1 MPKGAGRPKGAKN
14 KEPTIL
20 PPYKRMTPR
29 RQTIQDFYDSA
40 IERANIFNV
49 KRLERTPCSVC
60 GRSRPLVEFWRTYS
74 DDCIAFTDE
83 TGDKHCHICKSCAKS
98 LFQDYVKQESG
109 DQIKALNRWCSMM
122 NYYFDLDMAM
132 QAEKEAKT
140 SSSGQD
146 IVSIYLRQLFLSQR
160 LGQVY
165 WDSPFLNDT
174 LPTYYET
181 NEEYYKRVIEDTKM
195 RRVYPPEF
203 ENWDKQDLEN
213 YDLVIEWYHYDPF
226 TDEQLEDRK
235 KLYQNLVGF
244 SDPEISEDTGK
255 ATACID
261 MCRCLQRLEKLNTM
275 RARIEADDSLSIIDM
290 AKTIKEISALQA
302 KERADIQKYQKEWA
316 FNTRYA
322 TGQKQGSGTLTGI
335 LKGMDEALF
344 EDALPNAYDIKT
356 SNAMVMAAEASWKG
370 IFSQLNLS
378 EAEFSEIIKHQR
390 EDITRLRTELD
401 ETKEALRLANVK
413 LKREELEE
421 RLKAQQEQESDVG

>member
-1 MPKGAGRPKGAKN
+1 
-14 KEPTIL
+14 
-20 PPYKRMTPR
+20 
-29 RQTIQDFYDSA
+29 
-40 IERANIFNV
+40 
-49 KRLERTPCSVC
+49 
-60 GRSRPLVEFWRTYS
+60 
-74 DDCIAFTDE
+74 
-83 TGDKHCHICKSCAKS
+83 
-98 LFQDYVKQESG
+98 
-109 DQIKALNRWCSMM
+109 
-122 NYYFDLDMAM
+122 
-132 QAEKEAKT
+132 
-140 SSSGQD
+140 
-146 IVSIYLRQLFLSQR
+146 
-160 LGQVY
+160 
-165 WDSPFLNDT
+165 
-174 LPTYYET
+174 
-181 NEEYYKRVIEDTKM
+181 
-195 RRVYPPEF
+195 
-203 ENWDKQDLEN
+203 
-213 YDLVIEWYHYDPF
+213 
-226 TDEQLEDRK
+226 
-235 KLYQNLVGF
+235 
-244 SDPEISEDTGK
+244 
-255 ATACID
+255 
-261 MCRCLQRLEKLNTM
+261 M

-421 RLKAQQEQESDVG
+421 RLKVQQEQESDVG